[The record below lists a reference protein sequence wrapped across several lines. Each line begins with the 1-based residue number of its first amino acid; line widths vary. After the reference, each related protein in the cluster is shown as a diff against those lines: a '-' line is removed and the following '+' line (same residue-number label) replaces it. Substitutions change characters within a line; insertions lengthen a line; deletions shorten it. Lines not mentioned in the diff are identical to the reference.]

1 MANSI
6 WDKYGGIKK
15 KTKKVKQKAPMSIEQ
30 MMEKSLKKQ
39 KDMISDGNIGGSG
52 CWWKDGVVSP
62 KVGIYTLIDGELH
75 MDKGQFS
82 SFVNDVERSFR
93 NGEFEGTFKKIE
105 TKQRKAIKK
114 RASTMGKV

>member
-15 KTKKVKQKAPMSIEQ
+15 KSKKVKPKPPMSIEQ

-39 KDMISDGNIGGSG
+39 KETLPGESGS
-52 CWWKDGVVSP
+52 WWKDGVVSP

-114 RASTMGKV
+114 RASTMGKE